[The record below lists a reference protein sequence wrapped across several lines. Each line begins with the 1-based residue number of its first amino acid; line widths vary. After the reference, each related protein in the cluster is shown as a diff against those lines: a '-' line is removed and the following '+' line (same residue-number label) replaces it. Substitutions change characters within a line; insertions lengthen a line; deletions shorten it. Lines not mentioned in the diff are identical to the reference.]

1 MKKRNLVLG
10 MFAIAALGFTSC
22 SSDDDNNSVND
33 QTVIAGTYN
42 LTEVNTQAATDFD
55 KDGTPHVNQLEES
68 SCYDDN
74 KITLNS
80 DGTLTY
86 VVNSIIVNEATGVA
100 ACGED
105 TVTGTWERVGTGSD
119 ITIRATYTQ
128 NGVNTT
134 INLAKDGNEL
144 TYTKSGLTAT
154 YPDRNADGN
163 AYYRTGSTEYVFV
176 R

>member
-10 MFAIAALGFTSC
+10 MFAIAALSFTSC
-22 SSDDDNNSVND
+22 SDDDNSVND

-42 LTEVNTQAATDFD
+42 LTEVNTQGATDFD
-55 KDGTPHVNQLEES
+55 KNGTSNVNQMKES

-86 VVNSIIVNEATGVA
+86 VVNSIIVNQTTGVA

-105 TVTGTWERVGTGSD
+105 TVTGTWEKEGTGSD
-119 ITIRATYTQ
+119 ITIRVTYTQ
-128 NGVNTT
+128 NGTNTT
-134 INLAKDGNEL
+134 INLDKDGDKL

-154 YPDRNADGN
+154 YPDRNADGS
-163 AYYRTGSTEYVFV
+163 AYYRSGSTEYVFV